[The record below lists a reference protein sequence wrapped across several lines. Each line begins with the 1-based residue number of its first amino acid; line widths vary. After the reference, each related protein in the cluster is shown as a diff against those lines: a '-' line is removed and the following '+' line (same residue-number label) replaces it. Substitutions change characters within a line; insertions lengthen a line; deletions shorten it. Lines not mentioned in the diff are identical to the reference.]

1 MLEIHKAIVSEGDMV
16 IESVITI
23 PQGWNICILQ
33 TMDAK
38 SVGLENMDMDKVN
51 FNDTPW
57 NLSSRSF
64 CMSAKTFCC
73 IFLCCFAP
81 SMPIAADLT

>member
-38 SVGLENMDMDKVN
+38 SVGLENMEMDKVN
-51 FNDTPW
+51 FNDTP
-57 NLSSRSF
+57 
-64 CMSAKTFCC
+64 
-73 IFLCCFAP
+73 
-81 SMPIAADLT
+81 

>member
-38 SVGLENMDMDKVN
+38 SVGLENMEKNKVN

-57 NLSSRSF
+57 NLSSRS
-64 CMSAKTFCC
+64 SASQQKRFVASFFVVLLSAWLLLQ
-73 IFLCCFAP
+73 I
-81 SMPIAADLT
+81 

>member
-38 SVGLENMDMDKVN
+38 SVGLENMEKNKVN
-51 FNDTPW
+51 FNGTPW
-57 NLSSRSF
+57 NLSSRS
-64 CMSAKTFCC
+64 SASQQK
-73 IFLCCFAP
+73 CFVVSFFVVLLSAWLLLQ
-81 SMPIAADLT
+81 I